1 MRFGPGR
8 LPRIGVAAI
17 ALAAILATPVAPARK
32 DTPEHWVGTWSASM
46 QGPFNS
52 GGRMVPAEEFE
63 NQTVRMIVHTTI
75 GGHRARVWL
84 SNTFGTASLAIGA
97 AHIAIHGIGSAIVSG
112 SDRPLTFSGRA
123 SITIPPGAEMLS
135 DAVALDVP
143 ESGDLAV
150 SVYVPNKAD
159 VSTWHSN
166 GLHTT
171 YISGPGDFTAKA
183 DIPDATKQASW
194 YWLAGVDV
202 VASHAAAAI
211 VAFGDSITE
220 GVKSTIDA
228 DRSWPSDLAR
238 RLLAQS
244 GKHNLAVLNAGI
256 GGNRIWHDQTGSN
269 ALARFGRDVLAQAG
283 VEDVIVLEG
292 TNDIRYSNNPA
303 QADQAVSAEDI
314 IAGYRQLIERAH
326 ARGIRIFGGTLTP
339 CEGEKYCSPDAEA
352 KREAINKWMRTSGA
366 FDGVIDF
373 EAAIRDPNHPTRFLA
388 AFDSGDHLHP
398 NDAGYKAMADAVD
411 LSLFSEGT
419 RKKHWT
425 MGSGHSGA
433 NGGN

>member
-8 LPRIGVAAI
+8 LPRIGVTAI
-17 ALAAILATPVAPARK
+17 ALAAILAAPVVPARK
-32 DTPEHWVGTWSASM
+32 GTPQHWVGTWSASM

-52 GGRMVPAEEFE
+52 AGRNVPAEEFE

-84 SNTFGTASLAIGA
+84 SNTFGTAALAIGA
-97 AHIAIHGIGSAIVSG
+97 AHIAIHADGSAIVPG

-135 DAVALDVP
+135 DSVALDVP

-183 DIPDATKQASW
+183 EIPDATKQASW

-202 VASHAAAAI
+202 AASPAAAAI
-211 VAFGDSITE
+211 VAFGDSITD
-220 GVKSTIDA
+220 GSNSTLDA
-228 DRSWPSDLAR
+228 DRSWPSELAR
-238 RLLAQS
+238 RLLAQP
-244 GKHNLAVLNAGI
+244 GKHDLAVLNAGI

-283 VEDVIVLEG
+283 IEDVIVLEG
-292 TNDIRYSNNPA
+292 INDIRYSNKPA
-303 QADQAVSAEDI
+303 QADQVVSAEDI

-339 CEGEKYCSPDAEA
+339 CEGEKYCLPDAEA
-352 KREAINKWMRTSGA
+352 KREAVNNWTRASGA

-398 NDAGYKAMADAVD
+398 NDAGYRAMADAVD

-419 RKKHWT
+419 HKKHWAT
-425 MGSGHSGA
+425 GSGHGGA

>member
-1 MRFGPGR
+1 MRFGPGKLR
-8 LPRIGVAAI
+8 RIGVAAI
-17 ALAAILATPVAPARK
+17 ALAAILAAPIVPARK
-32 DTPEHWVGTWSASM
+32 DTPQHWVGTWSASM

-52 GGRMVPAEEFE
+52 AGRTVPAERFE

-97 AHIAIHGIGSAIVSG
+97 AHIAIHGNGSAIVPG

-135 DAVALDVP
+135 DNVALDVP

-150 SVYVPNKAD
+150 SVYVPNKTD
-159 VSTWHSN
+159 VATWHSN

-183 DIPDATKQASW
+183 EIPDATKQSSW

-202 VASHAAAAI
+202 VASSAAAAI
-211 VAFGDSITE
+211 VAFGDSITD
-220 GVKSTIDA
+220 GSKSTIDA

-238 RLLAQS
+238 RLLAQP
-244 GKHNLAVLNAGI
+244 GQHDLAVLNAGI
-256 GGNRIWHDQTGSN
+256 GGNRILHDQTGSN
-269 ALARFGRDVLAQAG
+269 ALARFGRDVLSQAG

-292 TNDIRYSNNPA
+292 INDIRYSNNPA

-326 ARGIRIFGGTLTP
+326 ARGIRIFGGTMTP
-339 CEGEKYCSPDAEA
+339 CEGEKYCLPDAEA
-352 KREAINKWMRTSGA
+352 KREAINNWTRTSGA

-373 EAAIRDPNHPTRFLA
+373 EAATRDPDHPTRFLA

-398 NDAGYKAMADAVD
+398 NDAGYKAMADAVN

-419 RKKHWT
+419 HKKSWA
-425 MGSGHSGA
+425 MGSGHGGA

>member
-1 MRFGPGR
+1 
-8 LPRIGVAAI
+8 
-17 ALAAILATPVAPARK
+17 
-32 DTPEHWVGTWSASM
+32 M

-52 GGRMVPAEEFE
+52 AGRTVPAEGFE

-97 AHIAIHGIGSAIVSG
+97 AHIAIRDNGSTIVPG

-135 DAVALDVP
+135 DTVALDVP

-150 SVYVPNKAD
+150 SVYVPNKTD
-159 VSTWHSN
+159 VATWHAT

-183 DIPDATKQASW
+183 EIPDAAKQASW

-202 VASHAAAAI
+202 VASSAAAAI
-211 VAFGDSITE
+211 VAFGDSITD
-220 GVKSTIDA
+220 GSKSTIDA

-238 RLLAQS
+238 RLLARP
-244 GKHNLAVLNAGI
+244 GEHNLAVLNAGI

-292 TNDIRYSNNPA
+292 INDIRYSNNPA

-339 CEGEKYCSPDAEA
+339 CEGEKYCLPDAEA
-352 KREAINKWMRTSGA
+352 KREAINNWTRTSGA

-373 EAAIRDPNHPTRFLA
+373 EAATRDPSHPTRLLA

-411 LSLFSEGT
+411 LSLFSEGAH
-419 RKKHWT
+419 KKHWA
-425 MGSGHSGA
+425 MGSGHGGA

>member
-1 MRFGPGR
+1 MRCGPGK
-8 LPRIGVAAI
+8 LPRIGVAAT
-17 ALAAILATPVAPARK
+17 ALATILAAPVAPARK
-32 DTPEHWVGTWSASM
+32 DSPQHWVGTWSASM

-52 GGRMVPAEEFE
+52 AGRNVPAEGFE

-84 SNTFGTASLAIGA
+84 SNTFGTAALAIGA
-97 AHIAIHGIGSAIVSG
+97 AHIAIHADGSAIVPG

-135 DAVALDVP
+135 DSVALDVP

-150 SVYVPNKAD
+150 SVYVPNKAG

-171 YISGPGDFTAKA
+171 YISGPGDFTAKGE
-183 DIPDATKQASW
+183 IPDATKQASW

-202 VASHAAAAI
+202 VASPAAAAI
-211 VAFGDSITE
+211 VAFGDSITD
-220 GVKSTIDA
+220 GSRSTIDA

-238 RLLAQS
+238 RLLAQP
-244 GKHNLAVLNAGI
+244 GEHNLAVLNAGI

-269 ALARFGRDVLAQAG
+269 ALARFGRDALAQAG

-339 CEGEKYCSPDAEA
+339 CEGESYCSPDAEA
-352 KREAINKWMRTSGA
+352 KREVINNWMRTGRA

-373 EAAIRDPNHPTRFLA
+373 DAAMRDPNHPTRFLA

-411 LSLFSEGT
+411 LSLFSKGT
-419 RKKHWT
+419 HKKSWA
-425 MGSGHSGA
+425 MGSGHGGA